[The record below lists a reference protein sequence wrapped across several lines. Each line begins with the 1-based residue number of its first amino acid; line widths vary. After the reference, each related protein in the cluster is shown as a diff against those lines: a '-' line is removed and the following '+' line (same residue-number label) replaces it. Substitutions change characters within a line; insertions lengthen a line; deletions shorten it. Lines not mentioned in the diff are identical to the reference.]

1 MASFE
6 EILDTQVTEVK
17 VPPPLPVGTYL
28 TIVEG
33 LPQQGEVGQNQTK
46 VIDFNLRILQPGED
60 VSADEIAAID
70 GGVVGKN
77 IRARFFLTDSAI
89 FMLDRFL
96 FEHLGI
102 ELGKS
107 RKQAIAEA
115 PGRQVY
121 ATMRHT
127 PRNDGEGFY
136 ANLASTM
143 KV

>member
-17 VPPPLPVGTYL
+17 MPPPLPVGMYL
-28 TIVEG
+28 TIVDG
-33 LPQQGEVGQNQTK
+33 LPTQTEVGQNQTK
-46 VIDFNLRILQPGED
+46 VVDFNLKILQPQAD
-60 VSADEIAAID
+60 VSQDEINAIE

-115 PGRQVY
+115 PGKQVY
-121 ATMRHT
+121 GTIRHT
-127 PRNDGEGFY
+127 PRQDGEGFY
-136 ANLASTM
+136 ANLASTA